1 MDILTTIPVRLKGP
15 DSIAPLLQ
23 NVRERITRRAYEKF
37 VERGAVYGHDLG
49 DWLDADRESILKP
62 FGEVHAE
69 GTDVFVE
76 MILPEIALPNIAV
89 HIAPRQFVI
98 SSDPDDDGVQL
109 CQIAISIILPFVS
122 QGVH

>member
-1 MDILTTIPVRLKGP
+1 MQPPT
-15 DSIAPLLQ
+15 LLLLSGAMSPWLQ
-23 NVRERITRRAYEKF
+23 SMSTLERIPRRAYEKF
-37 VERGAVYGHDLG
+37 VERGAVYGHDLD
-49 DWLDADRESILKP
+49 DWLDADRELILKP